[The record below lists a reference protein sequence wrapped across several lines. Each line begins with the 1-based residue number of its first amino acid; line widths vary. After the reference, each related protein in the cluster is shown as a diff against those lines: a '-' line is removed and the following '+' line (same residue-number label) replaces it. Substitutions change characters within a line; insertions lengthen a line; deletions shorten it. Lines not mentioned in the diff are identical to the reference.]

1 MTEFIEFNLK
11 DATLK
16 AIESIGYKQPTPI
29 QAQAIPLIQKG
40 VDLIALAQTGS
51 GKTATCAI
59 PLCDAVNI
67 ESNGIQGLVIVP
79 TRELALQYATEAQKI
94 GRNRGVKVFAMLGGE
109 CDDIQEQ
116 KLNNGVHILIATP
129 GRLIDFIY
137 SRRIDLSFVKTLV
150 LDEADEML
158 SMGFY
163 DDLEFIIQCINHEHQ
178 TLLFSATMPEKIRI
192 IGKTHMRNPVEISLV
207 QTNASPTNIQH
218 QFLYCNHRERETRL
232 KNLITD
238 FQPKQSII
246 FCESRR
252 QCEDLQKSL
261 RNSLRDVDFLH
272 GGLTQEVRTIITGK
286 FRSGK
291 IKHLVA
297 TDVAARG
304 LDFTGV
310 THVFIYQLSDDI
322 DTYLHRSGRT
332 GRVDRKGVVTTLVT
346 DRELQYLKSVLTKIK
361 GTPTWI
367 GDPPDFR
374 RKRTSSPAKTVG
386 KADASARPV
395 KKKYPPRNYV
405 KKTAKPS

>member
-11 DATLK
+11 VETLK
-16 AIESIGYKQPTPI
+16 AIENLGYKQPTPI
-29 QAQAIPLIQKG
+29 QEQAIPIIQKG
-40 VDLIALAQTGS
+40 LDLIALAQTGS

-59 PLCDAVNI
+59 PLCDGVDISSNAV
-67 ESNGIQGLVIVP
+67 QGLVIVP

-116 KLNNGVHILIATP
+116 KLVNGVHILIATP

-137 SRRIDLSFVKTLV
+137 SRRIDLSGVRTLV

-163 DDLEFIIQCINHEHQ
+163 DDLAFIIQCINHEHQ
-178 TLLFSATMPEKIRI
+178 TLLFSATMPEKIRLLA
-192 IGKTHMRNPVEISLV
+192 KAHMHSPVEISLV
-207 QTNASPTNIQH
+207 HLNASPANIQH
-218 QFLYCNHRERETRL
+218 QFLYCNYRERESRL
-232 KNLITD
+232 KLLIADTN
-238 FQPKQSII
+238 PRQSII
-246 FCESRR
+246 FCQSRR
-252 QCEDLQKSL
+252 QCEELQKSL
-261 RNSLRDVDFLH
+261 RGSVGGIDFLH
-272 GGLTQEVRTIITGK
+272 GGLSQDVRTIITGK

-304 LDFTGV
+304 LDFSGV

-332 GRVDRKGVVTTLVT
+332 GRNDRKGVVTTLVT
-346 DRELQYLKSVLTKIK
+346 DRELQFLKGVLTKIK
-361 GTPTWI
+361 GSPVWI
-367 GDPPDFR
+367 GDAPNLN
-374 RKRTSSPAKTVG
+374 K
-386 KADASARPV
+386 
-395 KKKYPPRNYV
+395 
-405 KKTAKPS
+405 KPSRPMSRPLSRKGYTKVSSRFKKDSTGK